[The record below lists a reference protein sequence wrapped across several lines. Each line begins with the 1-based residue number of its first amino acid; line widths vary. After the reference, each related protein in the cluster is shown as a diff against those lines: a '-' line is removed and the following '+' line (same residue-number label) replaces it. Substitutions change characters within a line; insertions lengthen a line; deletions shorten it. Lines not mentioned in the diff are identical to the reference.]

1 MAVRDK
7 NGNIL
12 YFQNDE
18 DYNKYKEEEKRNNQ
32 TLRFIEV
39 VIAIVIVGI
48 IMCTGSSKDDKQSA
62 TPGSETECVQ
72 SSSLSDSEEET
83 SDMRRSRTYKKS
95 IKSSNSITS
104 DEIESEPASNSGT
117 GFHLEKVDHTP
128 LSSE

>member
-7 NGNIL
+7 NGNIMGFL
-12 YFQNDE
+12 NDE

-62 TPGSETECVQ
+62 TPESETERVQ
-72 SSSLSDSEEET
+72 SSSLSGNEEG
-83 SDMRRSRTYKKS
+83 SRTYKKS
-95 IKSSNSITS
+95 TKSSNSITT

-117 GFHLEKVDHTP
+117 GFRLEKVDHIP